1 MKIANKIIA
10 VLTGIIFLI
19 NSSASSQN
27 DTTINV
33 SKKPR
38 TPLKDKLVYGGN
50 FGLQFG
56 TVTYIDISPTVGY
69 KVTEKFHAGIGATY
83 IYYSEKYNFTN
94 GQTYTY
100 KTDIYGGKIYERD
113 FVLENL
119 FLHQETELLNLEV
132 YDFLN
137 DKVKRK
143 NIISPLIGAGYIQ
156 RFGDTGGLFLMAL
169 FNLNETTDSPY
180 SNPIIRVGFNF
191 GL

>member
-1 MKIANKIIA
+1 
-10 VLTGIIFLI
+10 
-19 NSSASSQN
+19 
-27 DTTINV
+27 
-33 SKKPR
+33 
-38 TPLKDKLVYGGN
+38 
-50 FGLQFG
+50 
-56 TVTYIDISPTVGY
+56 
-69 KVTEKFHAGIGATY
+69 
-83 IYYSEKYNFTN
+83 
-94 GQTYTY
+94 
-100 KTDIYGGKIYERD
+100 
-113 FVLENL
+113 
-119 FLHQETELLNLEV
+119 LHQETELLNLEV

>member
-1 MKIANKIIA
+1 MNKFIVA
-10 VLTGIIFLI
+10 TVCLSVVFY
-19 NSSASSQN
+19 ASLKAQN
-27 DTTINV
+27 DTIMPAP
-33 SKKPR
+33 KEKIPF
-38 TPLKDKLVYGGN
+38 KDRLVYGGN

-56 TVTYIDISPTVGY
+56 TVTYVDVSPTVGY
-69 KVTEKFHAGIGATY
+69 KITERFHSGVGATY
-83 IYYSEKYNFTN
+83 IYFSEKYDLYN

-100 KTDIYGGKIYERD
+100 KTDIYGGKIFERYY
-113 FVLENL
+113 VLENL

-137 DKVKRK
+137 DKVQRK

-156 RFGDTGGLFLMAL
+156 RFGDSSGLFIMCL

-180 SNPIIRVGFNF
+180 TNPIVRVGLNF